1 MIVRHLAALAKPSPP
16 MKGKRMRKI
25 SLRGGIITAV
35 SAAVVLAGGTLA
47 VAATGVVTAAG
58 PKPVSV
64 YACERSGHVTVSP
77 VSTPSS
83 RCPAGTTSVVIGARG
98 PAGPAGAKGA
108 TGATGATGQQGPSG
122 VVAATTTDLGGVAS
136 VATGG
141 GFVANATAVGTV
153 DLKAGTYLLSLA
165 AKATPLMTSGVQVFP
180 QFFVYDQAANAAFAG
195 DLFNAGSGALESGG
209 HVTIDSYYS
218 GSAVVTLASDT
229 EIRVY
234 AFGYDSDQSAGSY
247 ALDDLTVTAV
257 QLQVAG

>member
-1 MIVRHLAALAKPSPP
+1 
-16 MKGKRMRKI
+16 MRKI
-25 SLRGGIITAV
+25 SLRGGIVAGLLSVAV
-35 SAAVVLAGGTLA
+35 LGGSAAAI
-47 VAATGVVTAAG
+47 AATSASATTAAG
-58 PKPVSV
+58 PKAVTL
-64 YACERSGHVTVSP
+64 YGCEASGHVSVTLLSSP
-77 VSTPSS
+77 PAKCPS
-83 RCPAGTTSVVIGARG
+83 GTTLIKTDAQGAT
-98 PAGPAGAKGA
+98 GPAGAKGA
-108 TGATGATGQQGPSG
+108 AGATGATGQQGPSG
-122 VVAATTTDLGGVAS
+122 VVAATTTDLGGAAS

-141 GFVANATAVGTV
+141 GFVAGATQVGTV

-165 AKATPLMTSGVQVFP
+165 AKATPLMTSDVQVFP

-229 EIRVY
+229 DIRVY